1 MDVIH
6 LYNFHDYIELPSPE
20 EFLAYGTGVNIS
32 AKKITQDIVKVCH
45 AKGMKV
51 GVWIDTAVF

>member
-6 LYNFHDYIELPSPE
+6 LYNFHDHIELPSPD
-20 EFLAYGTGVNIS
+20 EFLAFGRGVNIS
-32 AKKITQDIVKVCH
+32 AKKITQEIVDACH

-51 GVWIDTAVF
+51 GVWVDTAAF